1 MAEKSSCE
9 ITIDLHGLT
18 VDDAL
23 RRLNGPLYSGRFRSI
38 KVIHGR
44 GSGALKNAVRQAVR
58 ECPLVRQIIYGEDL
72 NLPGRDG
79 VTMIYK

>member
-1 MAEKSSCE
+1 MAERSSCD
-9 ITIDLHGLT
+9 ITLDLHGLT

-23 RRLNGPLYSGRFRSI
+23 RRLHGPLYSNRFRSI

-44 GSGALKNAVRQAVR
+44 GSGALKHAIREFVANCALVR
-58 ECPLVRQIIYGEDL
+58 EVIYGEDL

-79 VTMIYK
+79 ITLVYK

>member
-1 MAEKSSCE
+1 MTERSSCD

-18 VDDAL
+18 VDEAL
-23 RRLNGPLYSGRFRSI
+23 RRLHGPLYSNRFRSI

-44 GSGALKNAVRQAVR
+44 GSGALKNAVRDFIR
-58 ECPLVRQIIYGEDL
+58 GCPLVQQVIYGEDL

-79 VTMIYK
+79 VTLIYK